1 MSLQREAS
9 KSPKRRES
17 FLVFF
22 PLLTTTTA
30 LPGGEERRLSLQKL
44 SYFLAFSASRK
55 GILAF
60 LRKKYRRIQQAT
72 PVFGMYWI
80 NRDKRSLPRNPLGP
94 FLMQMEYFGRC
105 GSIWMPCATAI
116 SEPGRQRGELSA
128 LDSRQQPLSLAEGRG
143 QP

>member
-9 KSPKRRES
+9 KSPKRRKFS
-17 FLVFF
+17 RIFS
-22 PLLTTTTA
+22 TIDYYDSST
-30 LPGGEERRLSLQKL
+30 GGKERRLSLQKL

-55 GILAF
+55 GTLAF

>member
-9 KSPKRRES
+9 KSPKRRKFS
-17 FLVFF
+17 RIFS
-22 PLLTTTTA
+22 TIDYYDSST
-30 LPGGEERRLSLQKL
+30 GGKERRLSLQKL

-55 GILAF
+55 VILAF

>member
-9 KSPKRRES
+9 KSPKRRRKFS
-17 FLVFF
+17 RIFS
-22 PLLTTTTA
+22 TIDYYDSST
-30 LPGGEERRLSLQKL
+30 GGEERRLSLQKL

-55 GILAF
+55 GISCF
-60 LRKKYRRIQQAT
+60 FKEKIQEDT
-72 PVFGMYWI
+72 VFGMYWI

>member
-9 KSPKRRES
+9 KSPKRRKFS
-17 FLVFF
+17 RIFS
-22 PLLTTTTA
+22 TIDYYDSST
-30 LPGGEERRLSLQKL
+30 GGEERRLSLQKL

-55 GILAF
+55 VILAF